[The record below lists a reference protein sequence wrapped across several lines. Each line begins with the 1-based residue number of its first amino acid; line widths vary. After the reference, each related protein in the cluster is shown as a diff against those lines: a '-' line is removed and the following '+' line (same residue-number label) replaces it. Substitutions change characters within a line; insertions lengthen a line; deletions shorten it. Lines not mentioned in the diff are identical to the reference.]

1 MIQYKLFTSFIW
13 VRLNPLIS
21 QNFCS
26 LLFMLAIYE
35 QIHQLWTTET
45 LQRLAKFLRIYSANS
60 KEFPPFYCNLNSLDQ
75 ALGSV
80 GIVLALVWIGLT
92 HRVHSGDWCAL
103 RGKFLMFTEKP
114 CLTVAIKPK
123 CPGSFTRAMPQPSL
137 FLLRRN
143 IFFNL

>member
-1 MIQYKLFTSFIW
+1 MIHYKLFTSFIW

-26 LLFMLAIYE
+26 ILFTLAISE
-35 QIHQLWTTET
+35 QIHQLCTTDT

-60 KEFPPFYCNLNSLDQ
+60 QKFPPFYCNLNSLGQ
-75 ALGSV
+75 ALGSF
-80 GIVLALVWIGLT
+80 GIVLALTWLWLIHWVY
-92 HRVHSGDWCAL
+92 SGGWCAL
-103 RGKFLMFTEKP
+103 RGKFPMFTEKP
-114 CLTVAIKPK
+114 CLRVAIKPK

-143 IFFNL
+143 IFFNW